1 MPENPAPRVR
11 AITSLALLAAVIDGQ
26 LRFAK
31 KQCRRLLQARQGA
44 LDDGVAAGVVRI
56 VSEEMEILD
65 VYEAQLSQWRE
76 GGLTPRQRDEVER
89 LGGQVARTREVAHAI
104 LVLAAQLVTGVPAGR
119 REGDVSAAD
128 GAVVRL
134 RLHTG

>member
-1 MPENPAPRVR
+1 MSESSAPRVQP
-11 AITSLALLAAVIDGQ
+11 ITSLVLLGAVIDGQ

-76 GGLTPRQRDEVER
+76 GALTAHQHHEVER
-89 LGGQVARTREVAHAI
+89 LGGQVARTREVARTI
-104 LVLAAQLVTGVPAGR
+104 LVLAAQLVTGVPRGR
-119 REGDVSAAD
+119 REDDVSTAD
-128 GAVVRL
+128 GPFVQL

>member
-1 MPENPAPRVR
+1 MPESPAPRVQP
-11 AITSLALLAAVIDGQ
+11 ITSLVLLAAVIDGQ

-76 GGLTPRQRDEVER
+76 GGLTPCQHHEVER
-89 LGGQVARTREVAHAI
+89 LGGQVARTREVARTI
-104 LVLAAQLVTGVPAGR
+104 LVLAAQLVRGDPGGR
-119 REGDVSAAD
+119 REDDVSVPD
-128 GAVVRL
+128 GPFVQL